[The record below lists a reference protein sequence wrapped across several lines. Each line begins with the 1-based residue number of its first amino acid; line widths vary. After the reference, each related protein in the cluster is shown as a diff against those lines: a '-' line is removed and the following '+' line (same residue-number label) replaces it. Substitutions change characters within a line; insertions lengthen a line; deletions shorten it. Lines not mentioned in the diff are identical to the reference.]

1 MTEHEPA
8 EEIGQDAAAAPAPA
22 PAPADDGGGALGPEQ
37 QLAEER
43 AKAERYLA
51 NWQRAQ
57 ADFVNY
63 KRRIEGEREEIG
75 RFATASLVISLLPIM
90 DDLERALA
98 SIDTRLAGLTWIDGI
113 RLIHRKFQALMEAAG
128 VREIAAEGQMFD
140 PNVHEAVTYDEG
152 EEGRIVR
159 ELQRGYRL
167 GDRVIRPSMVV
178 VGKGGAA
185 AASDDA
191 DAGAQGDG

>member
-8 EEIGQDAAAAPAPA
+8 EEIGQDAAAAPA

-63 KRRIEGEREEIG
+63 RRRVEGEREEIG

-98 SIDTRLAGLTWIDGI
+98 SVDTRPAGLTWIDGI

-128 VREIAAEGQMFD
+128 VREIAAKGQMFD

-167 GDRVIRPSMVV
+167 SDRVIRPSMVV

-185 AASDDA
+185 AASDGA

>member
-22 PAPADDGGGALGPEQ
+22 PSDDGGGALGPEQ

-63 KRRIEGEREEIG
+63 RRRVEGEREEIG

-98 SIDTRLAGLTWIDGI
+98 SVDTRLAGLTWIDGI

-185 AASDDA
+185 AASDGA

>member
-8 EEIGQDAAAAPAPA
+8 EEIGQDAAAAPA

-63 KRRIEGEREEIG
+63 RRRVEGEREEIG

-98 SIDTRLAGLTWIDGI
+98 SVDTRLAGLTWIDGI

-128 VREIAAEGQMFD
+128 VREIAAKGQMFD

-167 GDRVIRPSMVV
+167 SDRVIRPSMVV

-185 AASDDA
+185 AASDGA

>member
-8 EEIGQDAAAAPAPA
+8 EEIGQDAAAMPAQ
-22 PAPADDGGGALGPEQ
+22 DGGALGPEQ
-37 QLAEER
+37 QLAEEH

-63 KRRIEGEREEIG
+63 KRRIESEREEIG
-75 RFATASLVISLLPIM
+75 RFAMASLVISLLPIM

-98 SIDTRLAGLTWIDGI
+98 SVDTRLAGLTWIDGI

-178 VGKGGAA
+178 VGKGGVATGGGAA
-185 AASDDA
+185 D
-191 DAGAQGDG
+191 QGDG

>member
-1 MTEHEPA
+1 MTEQEPA
-8 EEIGQDAAAAPAPA
+8 EEAGPLEATPASP
-22 PAPADDGGGALGPEQ
+22 GSGGALDAEQ

-43 AKAERYLA
+43 DKAERYLA

-75 RFATASLVISLLPIM
+75 RFATASLVINLLPIM

-98 SIDTRLAGLTWIDGI
+98 SVDTLLAGLTWIDGI
-113 RLIHRKFQALMEAAG
+113 RLIHRKFQSLMEAAG

-152 EEGRIVR
+152 EDGRIIR
-159 ELQRGYRL
+159 ELQRGYKL
-167 GDRVIRPSMVV
+167 GDRVIRPAMVV
-178 VGKGGAA
+178 VGKAGA

-191 DAGAQGDG
+191 GAAADS

>member
-8 EEIGQDAAAAPAPA
+8 EEIGQDAAAAPA

-63 KRRIEGEREEIG
+63 RRRVEGEREEIG

-98 SIDTRLAGLTWIDGI
+98 SVDTRLAGLTWIDGI

-167 GDRVIRPSMVV
+167 SDRVIRPSMVV

-185 AASDDA
+185 AASDGA